1 VVDGL
6 WGGELPVSIPKK
18 WQMTPFNNDWPN
30 SLFVSQD
37 HVAIESVGFDF
48 VRAEFDLYSH
58 MLGADDFLLQAADS
72 ANWSE
77 GITYDPDADGELIGS
92 MGVYERWN
100 NEFDKQYTRN
110 LGTGNGIELYKDF
123 YTDIPSTDIQ
133 SKSSLRCVPNPAKEH
148 VRIQLSGSSM
158 QKGDQIKFYN
168 QQMQRIACYTI
179 DQACNEFA
187 VDSKDI
193 SQGVYIVSLET
204 ERSNKQIISKLVVLA
219 K

>member
-1 VVDGL
+1 
-6 WGGELPVSIPKK
+6 
-18 WQMTPFNNDWPN
+18 
-30 SLFVSQD
+30 
-37 HVAIESVGFDF
+37 
-48 VRAEFDLYSH
+48 

-77 GITYDPDADGELIGS
+77 GITYDPDADGELIAS

-123 YTDIPSTDIQ
+123 YTGIPASD
-133 SKSSLRCVPNPAKEH
+133 SNLKSSLRCVPNPAKEH
-148 VRIQLSGSSM
+148 VRIQLTGSGI
-158 QKGDQIKFYN
+158 QKGDQIMLYN

-179 DQACNEFA
+179 GQACNEFA
-187 VDSKDI
+187 VDVKDV
-193 SQGVYIVSLET
+193 SPGVYIVCLET
-204 ERSNKQIISKLVVLA
+204 ARSNKQIMSKLVVLA

>member
-1 VVDGL
+1 
-6 WGGELPVSIPKK
+6 
-18 WQMTPFNNDWPN
+18 
-30 SLFVSQD
+30 
-37 HVAIESVGFDF
+37 
-48 VRAEFDLYSH
+48 
-58 MLGADDFLLQAADS
+58 
-72 ANWSE
+72 
-77 GITYDPDADGELIGS
+77 
-92 MGVYERWN
+92 
-100 NEFDKQYTRN
+100 
-110 LGTGNGIELYKDF
+110 
-123 YTDIPSTDIQ
+123 
-133 SKSSLRCVPNPAKEH
+133 VPNPAKEH

-158 QKGDQIKFYN
+158 QKGDQIKLYN